1 MKTKH
6 DIDKISR
13 IFDDSIKTIQ
23 QSKTLNKEISTIV
36 KQILISIREGGKIV
50 AIGNGGSAADSQHFV
65 AEFIGRFQKERK
77 SIPALA
83 LTTDTSILTAL
94 GNDYGFEFVFSRQ
107 CESMVNK
114 NDIIFAITTSGKSA
128 NILECVQIAKKNGA
142 YVVGVTGKNR
152 KELDKY
158 SDIVLSIPS
167 NSTPRIQEAHRVILH
182 IICELTELNFK

>member
-1 MKTKH
+1 MKTGYNT
-6 DIDKISR
+6 IRISQ
-13 IFDDSIKTIQ
+13 IFDDSIKTIE
-23 QSKTLNKEISTIV
+23 QSKILHNEITTIV
-36 KQILISIREGGKIV
+36 KQILISIRAGGKIV

-114 NDIIFAITTSGKSA
+114 NDIMFAITTSGKSK
-128 NILECVQIAKKNGA
+128 NILECIKIAKKKGA
-142 YVVGVTGKNR
+142 YIVGITGQNR
-152 KELDKY
+152 KELDSC
-158 SDIVLSIPS
+158 SDIVLSVPS
-167 NSTPRIQEAHRVILH
+167 RSTPRIQEVHRIILH

>member
-1 MKTKH
+1 LKTKY
-6 DIDKISR
+6 DVDKISQ

-23 QSKTLNKEISTIV
+23 QSKILDNKISLV
-36 KQILISIREGGKIV
+36 VQQILASIRVGGKIV

-65 AEFIGRFQKERK
+65 AEFIGRFEKERK

-114 NDIIFAITTSGKSA
+114 NDIMFAITTSGKSK
-128 NILECVQIAKKNGA
+128 NILECIKIAKKNGA
-142 YVVGVTGKNR
+142 YVVGVTGNNR
-152 KELDKY
+152 KELEKD
-158 SDIVLSIPS
+158 SDIVLSVPS
-167 NSTPRIQEAHRVILH
+167 ESTPRIQEAHRIILH
-182 IICELTELNFK
+182 IICELVELNFK

>member
-1 MKTKH
+1 LKTKH